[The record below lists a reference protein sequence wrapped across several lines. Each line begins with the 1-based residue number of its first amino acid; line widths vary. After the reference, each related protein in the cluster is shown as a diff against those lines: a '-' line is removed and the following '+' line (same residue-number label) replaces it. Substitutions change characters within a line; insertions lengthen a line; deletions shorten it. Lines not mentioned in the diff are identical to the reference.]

1 MFNNN
6 DETFKLFQRIN
17 EENTENNNKMVS
29 ENNLA
34 SSRETLNIAEGTQET
49 IKSNIKNGLNLLIEE
64 NKLREKELQKNISA
78 SSESLKNLYPYHVKN
93 EIYKS
98 VLDEILE
105 MLSEEDRQKYI
116 NKMTGI
122 YEKKLNDE
130 VFHINIYEKKK
141 KTSNY

>member
-64 NKLREKELQKNISA
+64 NKLREKELQKTYQQVQ
-78 SSESLKNLYPYHVKN
+78 NL
-93 EIYKS
+93 
-98 VLDEILE
+98 
-105 MLSEEDRQKYI
+105 
-116 NKMTGI
+116 
-122 YEKKLNDE
+122 
-130 VFHINIYEKKK
+130 
-141 KTSNY
+141 